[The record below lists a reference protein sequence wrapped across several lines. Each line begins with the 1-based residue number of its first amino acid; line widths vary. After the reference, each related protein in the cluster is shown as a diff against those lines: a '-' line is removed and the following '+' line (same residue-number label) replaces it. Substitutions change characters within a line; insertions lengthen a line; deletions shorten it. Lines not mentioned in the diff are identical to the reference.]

1 MFSKSIYRIHALC
14 AQPLSFAS
22 ITTTFCL
29 LALAAPSAR
38 GQNEFNSNS
47 YGTDWDGATTWK
59 DYDGDGNLL
68 GTYSRL
74 GERAF
79 TSTDYQYRTKNSV
92 TTNGDYTAS
101 SNPSTLLYDYNLD
114 VSRGATLNI
123 GHDLSTSAT
132 DTNTGQLS
140 VGGEQS
146 GGTINHTAG
155 TLTTGTLRIGDT
167 STYSNSYTLTS
178 DYHISGTA
186 DLNASSILIDRQASS
201 GGRGRGRL
209 LVGDGVTLDESI
221 TVKGT
226 GSSSIEGSGTT
237 TGGTLTGQITLE
249 TYSATTSPAYFAG
262 DNMTLSGGI
271 VSAANESLAIDGKNY
286 TIDTNAINLN
296 GGTMLFWGAD
306 NDKANATQLN
316 VAGNDWGKVHI
327 TRGGYLLAGAENV
340 MDSGAALQFGQFS
353 GWSSTGANGSGT
365 FDLNGY
371 DQTVDHIVS
380 NFSGDDQKITD
391 TSGNG
396 ATLTVDYSGISMN
409 YYGRFEGDVGLT
421 KEGSGTIKL
430 NNQSGTNSTNTGVIR
445 INDGQL
451 QIYTND
457 ALGSTAGETIIGD
470 GMLSFSYSNMSSAE
484 NFSNTVGGSGTV
496 NANQAT
502 LSGQFTLVDHWD
514 LGLNLKNSTLSGGFT
529 SLDKNL
535 TISGT
540 SNTIDT
546 VAIDL
551 DSDNSG
557 GAGILKISSATTLN
571 VGGND
576 WGALQIE
583 SGARLFCGADN
594 VLVSDTGVDLSGG
607 GWLDVTDTDQ
617 TVSYIAGTGRLSG
630 YSGGTL
636 TINQSV
642 DTELNSAFLGSINV
656 TKDGSGTLALN
667 YYSVTGSSA
676 GTTGVITINDG
687 ALVVSRN
694 NHLGTTDGE
703 TIVGNGAELR
713 IGSYLSIAE
722 NITNNGSVSF
732 DLGTYSGSMSGSG
745 YLEKSETGTLTLSGT
760 NTYSG
765 GTTVN
770 AGTLVGTTDSL
781 QGNISNDGTVRFD
794 QSTDGTYSSVMS
806 GSGSLEKAG
815 SGTLTLGGMNTYSGG
830 TTVIAGTLA
839 GTTDNLQMAITNNG
853 NVRFD
858 QSTYG
863 IYSGAMSGSGSLEKA
878 GTGTVELTY
887 ALDYSGSTTVNG
899 GTLRMINSASGD
911 GINPNANYTVNSGGT
926 LEFNK
931 TGGSNPGT
939 INLSGDGTFK
949 STGTGELVQTSAGST
964 VALGSGALFH
974 VESGIYRFGANGLG
988 SWSSNLSDLQID
1000 SGATFDGAG
1009 TPTVVDSLNGAGTL
1023 KTGGGITFGAD
1034 NGDGTFSGNIEN
1046 SSYGSAKSLT
1056 KAGTG
1061 TQILNGTTTH
1071 TGTTTVNGGTLSLG
1085 SGYNH
1090 SGGGAFVVNAAGT
1103 LEGTTDNLQGA
1114 AITNDG
1120 NVRFNQS
1127 TDGTYS
1133 DAMSGTGS
1141 MEKSGTG
1148 TVTLSGT
1155 NTYSGGTILN
1165 AGALIGTTD
1174 SLQGA
1179 ITNDGTIRF
1188 DQSSNGTYS
1197 GAMSGSGSLEKSG
1210 TGTLTLSGTT
1220 THTGTTTV
1228 NGGTLSLGSGY
1239 NHSGGGA
1246 FVVNAAGTLE
1256 GTTDNLQ
1263 GAAITNDGNVRFNQS
1278 TDGTY
1283 SDAMSGTGSM
1293 EKSGTG
1299 TVTLSG
1305 TNTYSGGTILSAG
1318 TLIGTTDSLQ
1328 GAITNNGSIRFEQ
1341 STEGTYS
1348 GAMTGTGSL
1357 EKSGTGTLI
1366 MTGTNSHSGATTLN
1380 AGTLRMVNSASGDGI
1395 NTNTASAISYSIA
1408 SGATLEFNRTG
1419 GTSAIGK
1426 IDLSGEGTF
1435 KKTGSEELSHT
1446 SADSTVALGSGA
1458 LFHVESGT
1466 YRFGAGTAGTWS
1478 SNLSDLQIDSGATF
1492 SGAATVIVVD
1502 SLNGA
1507 GTLKTGGGI
1516 TVGTDNGDGTF
1527 SGNIENSGYGSTF
1540 SFTKNGTGTQTLT
1553 GTSTYSGG
1561 TTVNGGTL
1569 AGTTDSLQGAITND
1583 ANVRFDQSTEGTYSG
1598 AMTGTG
1604 SLEKAGTGTVIM
1616 TGTNSHSGAT
1626 TVNAGTLRMVNSAS
1640 GDGINRN
1647 TASARS
1653 YSVASGATLEFNRT
1667 GGTSAIGKIDLSG
1680 EGTFKKSGSEELFH
1694 TSADSTVALGSGA
1707 LFHVESGT
1715 YRFGA
1720 GTAGTWSSNL
1730 SDLQID
1736 SGATFS
1742 GAATVIVVDS
1752 LNGAGTLKTGGGIT
1766 VGTDNGDGTFSGNI
1780 ENSSYG
1786 SAKSLTKT
1794 GTGTQILTGTNAYTG
1809 TTEIND
1815 GTLVVNGTNSGGGT
1829 MTININGTLAGSGSI
1844 TGDIDVLGTIS
1855 PGNSPGTLTQIG
1867 DQTWNDGGSFLWE
1880 INDSDGTKGADPGWD
1895 WLDIDGTLDLSSL
1908 TAGGFT
1914 IDIDSLTSSNV
1925 AGDAVGFDTY
1935 IRDGDIADYS
1945 FTIASASAGITGFD
1959 AADFVLDSSG
1969 FSNRI
1974 ETYYGWNW
1982 AISLSGNDLVLGAS
1996 AVPEPSST
2004 ALLGLGGLALALRR
2018 KRS

>member
-22 ITTTFCL
+22 ITAIFCL

-201 GGRGRGRL
+201 GGKGRGRL

-1114 AITNDG
+1114 TITNDG
-1120 NVRFNQS
+1120 NVRLNQS

-1228 NGGTLSLGSGY
+1228 NGGTLSLGSDHT
-1239 NHSGGGA
+1239 HSGGGA

-1283 SDAMSGTGSM
+1283 SDAMSGTGSL

-1466 YRFGAGTAGTWS
+1466 YRFGGVTAGTWS

-1492 SGAATVIVVD
+1492 NGAATVIVVD

-1507 GTLKTGGGI
+1507 GSLKTGGGI

-1694 TSADSTVALGSGA
+1694 YSADSTVALGSGA

-2004 ALLGLGGLALALRR
+2004 ALLGLGGLALAVRR

>member
-29 LALAAPSAR
+29 LALALPSAR

-92 TTNGDYTAS
+92 TTNGDYTAN

-201 GGRGRGRL
+201 GGKGRGRL

-470 GMLSFSYSNMSSAE
+470 GILSFSYSNMSSAE

-1114 AITNDG
+1114 TITNDG
-1120 NVRFNQS
+1120 NVRLNQS

-1228 NGGTLSLGSGY
+1228 NGGTLSLGSDHT
-1239 NHSGGGA
+1239 HSGGGA

-1283 SDAMSGTGSM
+1283 SDAMSGTGSL

-1466 YRFGAGTAGTWS
+1466 YRFGGVTAGTWS

-1492 SGAATVIVVD
+1492 NGAATVIVVD

-1507 GTLKTGGGI
+1507 GSLKTGGGI

-1694 TSADSTVALGSGA
+1694 YSADSTVALGSGA

-1982 AISLSGNDLVLGAS
+1982 AISRSGNDLVLGAS

>member
-22 ITTTFCL
+22 ITAIFCL

-201 GGRGRGRL
+201 GGKGRGRL

-1114 AITNDG
+1114 TITNDGNVRLNQSTDGTYSDAMSGTGSMEKSGTGTVTLSGTNTYSGGTILNAGALIGTTDSLQGAITNDGTIRFDQSSNGTYSGAMSGSGSLEKSGTGTLTLSGTTTHTGTTTVNGGTLSLGSDHTHSGGGAFVVNAAGTLEGTTDNLQGAAITNDG

-1228 NGGTLSLGSGY
+1228 NGGTLSLGSDHT
-1239 NHSGGGA
+1239 HSGGGA

-1283 SDAMSGTGSM
+1283 SDAMSGTGSL

-1466 YRFGAGTAGTWS
+1466 YRFGGVTAGTWS

-1492 SGAATVIVVD
+1492 NGAATVIVVD

-1507 GTLKTGGGI
+1507 GSLKTGGGI

-1694 TSADSTVALGSGA
+1694 YLG
-1707 LFHVESGT
+1707 
-1715 YRFGA
+1715 
-1720 GTAGTWSSNL
+1720 
-1730 SDLQID
+1730 
-1736 SGATFS
+1736 
-1742 GAATVIVVDS
+1742 
-1752 LNGAGTLKTGGGIT
+1752 
-1766 VGTDNGDGTFSGNI
+1766 
-1780 ENSSYG
+1780 
-1786 SAKSLTKT
+1786 
-1794 GTGTQILTGTNAYTG
+1794 
-1809 TTEIND
+1809 
-1815 GTLVVNGTNSGGGT
+1815 
-1829 MTININGTLAGSGSI
+1829 
-1844 TGDIDVLGTIS
+1844 
-1855 PGNSPGTLTQIG
+1855 
-1867 DQTWNDGGSFLWE
+1867 
-1880 INDSDGTKGADPGWD
+1880 
-1895 WLDIDGTLDLSSL
+1895 
-1908 TAGGFT
+1908 
-1914 IDIDSLTSSNV
+1914 
-1925 AGDAVGFDTY
+1925 
-1935 IRDGDIADYS
+1935 
-1945 FTIASASAGITGFD
+1945 
-1959 AADFVLDSSG
+1959 
-1969 FSNRI
+1969 
-1974 ETYYGWNW
+1974 
-1982 AISLSGNDLVLGAS
+1982 
-1996 AVPEPSST
+1996 
-2004 ALLGLGGLALALRR
+2004 
-2018 KRS
+2018 